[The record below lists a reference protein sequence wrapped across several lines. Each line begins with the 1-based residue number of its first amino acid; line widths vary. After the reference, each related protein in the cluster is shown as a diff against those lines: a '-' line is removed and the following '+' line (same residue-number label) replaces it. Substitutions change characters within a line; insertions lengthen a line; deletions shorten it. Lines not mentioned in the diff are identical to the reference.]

1 MRAFNLIP
9 ADERGNAAIDTGKS
23 GGGALVVLGLLGVLA
38 VFALLYGSASRQI
51 SSQRS
56 QVATLHAR
64 TQLAEAQAARLSPY
78 VSFMALH
85 EQRVQAVDQLVDS
98 RFDWAHAFHE
108 IGRVLPKDASLSSL
122 SGTIGSSTGS
132 TAAGADTAAGAGKAA
147 SAATGATTPA
157 SGSSGAATA
166 SSSSVTSATPA
177 GSVPTFTLSGCATS
191 QAEVALTL
199 DRLRLIDGVSEVTL
213 QSSTK
218 AGGSGGGGGGSAGG
232 CKGSQPA
239 FAMQIIFDPLPTP
252 SATSSQS
259 SASTVSASSTSSASV
274 LTPSTGQ
281 PTTSTGGAR

>member
-9 ADERGNAAIDTGKS
+9 ADERGGAAIDTGKS

-51 SSQRS
+51 SSQQTQIATLNARA
-56 QVATLHAR
+56 QVA
-64 TQLAEAQAARLSPY
+64 QAQAAQLTPY

-122 SGTIGSSTGS
+122 SGTIGSTAGGAASSS
-132 TAAGADTAAGAGKAA
+132 TAKVAGAASSAAGSAATTGASSAA
-147 SAATGATTPA
+147 SAGTTV
-157 SGSSGAATA
+157 A
-166 SSSSVTSATPA
+166 SSTPP

-199 DRLRLIDGVSEVTL
+199 DHLRLIDGVSEVTL

-218 AGGSGGGGGGSAGG
+218 SGGSGGGGGAGG

-239 FAMQIIFDPLPTP
+239 FAMQIVFDPLPTAP
-252 SATSSQS
+252 TTSSQS
-259 SASTVSASSTSSASV
+259 AASGTSNSA

>member
-9 ADERGNAAIDTGKS
+9 PDERGGAAIDTGKS
-23 GGGALVVLGLLGVLA
+23 GGGALVVLGVLGVLA

-51 SSQRS
+51 SSQQTQIGTLNARA
-56 QVATLHAR
+56 QVAQAQA
-64 TQLAEAQAARLSPY
+64 TQLAPY

-132 TAAGADTAAGAGKAA
+132 TAAGADTAAGASKAA

-157 SGSSGAATA
+157 SGGSGAATA

-199 DRLRLIDGVSEVTL
+199 DHLRLIDGVSEVTL

-218 AGGSGGGGGGSAGG
+218 SGGSGGGGGAGG

-239 FAMQIIFDPLPTP
+239 FAMQIIFDPLP
-252 SATSSQS
+252 SAPTTSSQS
-259 SASTVSASSTSSASV
+259 ATATASASA